1 MLWFKVFLFLLI
13 CNLWGGLSLQWDV
26 FSARRKSFN
35 RLYASD
41 SESPLPPLSKSLE
54 LNKDGTFSDR
64 SDVKEVLAKLM
75 ATLAPRAPS
84 AMDSSAGDDELTFAS
99 VEASFNKILSRV
111 RDSSDL
117 TSMEKSMVLTEAN
130 LLLEDVKQQGGT
142 ENIAASGLSSKQMLS
157 VYQPRTK
164 LYSEMSAPIVLV
176 HGPGLV
182 GQATLAKLESLGKAV
197 DLKFIDGEV
206 LATMQDS
213 ELNYAVRD
221 AKTIIIAAD
230 SKPTAAK
237 SGGGLFGGGGGGN
250 SGEQDWT
257 PLLDERTL
265 KRLLN
270 AVMNDRNRRGGQ
282 DNNIKVVAIGKAT
295 KQPKSLASFLGGETT
310 EFDSEVILQCKQRQL
325 GYSIVKIGSIL
336 GDDAPM
342 PSGLRDRSTK
352 DVFVTSKLSKDE
364 EAAAAP
370 LYQSPLIFTTSR
382 VEQSE
387 VTRLTVAVDA
397 LLRSAGHLFNN
408 ATVSVLSQA
417 DAAGDTLPTD
427 EQWDDQFLKLDGPEL
442 LRFPLRFASVTQVA
456 IRLGRIVQELREPGN
471 GLITPV
477 EVERYANGARIIFR
491 PKETSY
497 VSGKDEKSNARA
509 LEEQASPAAAA
520 GKKQTKGYLSPEQ
533 EAKLAAQ
540 GTSTTTPPT
549 APVKSKKPAP
559 LEGGLDVIVETIP
572 YRRVRV
578 KRCLMGPATV
588 VKEESEAIIL
598 KALTKGIQ
606 TLENDYRIMMMAGM
620 KTS

>member
-1 MLWFKVFLFLLI
+1 MKVFLYLLV
-13 CNLWGGLSLQWDV
+13 CNLCGSLSLHWDV
-26 FSARRKSFN
+26 FSTHRRSLT

-41 SESPLPPLSKSLE
+41 DETPPPQLSKNFE
-54 LNKDGTFSDR
+54 LNKDGTYSDR
-64 SDVKEVLAKLM
+64 TDVNEVLAKLM

-84 AMDSSAGDDELTFAS
+84 GMDSTTGDDEITVAS

-117 TSMEKSMVLTEAN
+117 TTMEKSMVMTEAN
-130 LLLEDVKQQGGT
+130 LLLDDVKQQGGT
-142 ENIAASGLSSKQMLS
+142 ENIATSGLSSKQKLN

-164 LYSEMSAPIVLV
+164 LYSESSAPLVLV

-182 GQATLAKLESLGKAV
+182 GQATLAKLKSLGKAV
-197 DLKFIDGEV
+197 DLKLIDGDS
-206 LATMQDS
+206 LAVMQDS
-213 ELNYAVRD
+213 ELNFAVRD
-221 AKTIIIAAD
+221 ARTIIIAAD

-237 SGGGLFGGGGGGN
+237 SGGGLFGGGGGSS

-257 PLLDERTL
+257 PLLSEKAL

-295 KQPKSLASFLGGETT
+295 KQPKGLASFLGGETT
-310 EFDSEVILQCKQRQL
+310 DFDSEVILQCKQRQL
-325 GYSIVKIGSIL
+325 GYSVVKFGSIL

-342 PSGLRDRSTK
+342 PTGLRDRSTK
-352 DVFVTSKLSKDE
+352 DVFGTSTLSKEE

-370 LYQSPLIFTTSR
+370 LCQSPVTFTSSR

-397 LLRSAGHLFNN
+397 LLRSADHPFNN
-408 ATVSVLSQA
+408 STISVLSQPGAAGA
-417 DAAGDTLPTD
+417 DALPTD

-456 IRLGRIVQELREPGN
+456 VCLGRIVQQLREPGS
-471 GLITPV
+471 GLITPI
-477 EVERYANGARIIFR
+477 EVERFANGARIVFR

-497 VSGKDEKSNARA
+497 VSSKDEKTKARE
-509 LEEQASPAAAA
+509 LDDQAAPAATA

-533 EAKLAAQ
+533 EAKLEAQ
-540 GTSTTTPPT
+540 ATGAP
-549 APVKSKKPAP
+549 APVKSKKPAA
-559 LEGGLDVIVETIP
+559 LEGGLEVIVETSP

-606 TLENDYRIMMMAGM
+606 TLEKDYRVMMMAGM
-620 KTS
+620 KTASS